1 VSRSR
6 RLTAPDADTFVGEE
20 TFMSALS
27 SPIVAESWFRRAW
40 NVLTDLLIATAVI
53 WALPLML
60 GAAAA
65 LIRLLLRQTS

>member
-1 VSRSR
+1 
-6 RLTAPDADTFVGEE
+6 
-20 TFMSALS
+20 MSALS

-40 NVLTDLLIATAVI
+40 NVVADLLIATAVI

-65 LIRLLLRQTS
+65 LVRLLLLQAR